1 MKTLISIFL
10 VLTILMSSISCRVQD
25 DDFETNEI
33 ASSTELQLANKKS
46 NDTATTKFI
55 NSLGD
60 PPPKNGTQWR
70 IKK

>member
-1 MKTLISIFL
+1 MKKLISIFL
-10 VLTILMSSISCRVQD
+10 VLTLLISTMSCRFQD
-25 DDFETNEI
+25 DDFETNEVI
-33 ASSTELQLANKKS
+33 SNTELQSAYEKR
-46 NDTATTKFI
+46 NDTAKAKII

>member
-10 VLTILMSSISCRVQD
+10 VLTILISSTSCRVQD

-33 ASSTELQLANKKS
+33 VSSTELQLASKKN
-46 NDTATTKFI
+46 NDTATAKFI
-55 NSLGD
+55 NDLGD

>member
-10 VLTILMSSISCRVQD
+10 VLTILTSSISCRVQD
-25 DDFETNEI
+25 DDLETSEV
-33 ASSTELQLANKKS
+33 ASNTGLQSVYEKRNDSTKAKI
-46 NDTATTKFI
+46 I

>member
-10 VLTILMSSISCRVQD
+10 VLTILISTISCRVQD

-33 ASSTELQLANKKS
+33 ISNTELQLTNRKS

>member
-1 MKTLISIFL
+1 M
-10 VLTILMSSISCRVQD
+10 SCRFQD
-25 DDFETNEI
+25 DDFETNEVI
-33 ASSTELQLANKKS
+33 SNTELQSAYEKR
-46 NDTATTKFI
+46 NDTAKAKII